1 MSGGKAPQTLVQV
14 LLDKQI
20 ISSAQLAEA
29 QHCMQEHSVGFEQA
43 LVRLEILSED
53 DITVIYDD
61 LFHLRSL
68 KLEDVEIDH
77 DAVRHVPAAVAY
89 RHHLIPVRHSGN
101 TLAVAMADPTDPEA
115 LRALAA
121 VTDFEI
127 APFVARYDAIEHAL
141 YLHYGEPVE
150 QTGENAER
158 SERFARP
165 RALLED
171 DRSIHLGKS
180 IQVDRRCTFE
190 RFVSDPASEFAL
202 TVALSIARQEAEDSH
217 NPFHCWGPAG
227 SGKTHLLHAVA
238 NHLTTHA
245 PLKRFVL
252 TTGERFLEDL
262 YQSIR
267 DRKIN
272 FFRYLYRELDLLMID
287 DAETLLGR
295 DWAQRELLETF
306 RHLRL
311 KGRQMII
318 TATHNLAEEPR
329 IQPDLRTELVSGVI
343 AGFGRYSE
351 TAKLEIA
358 RRCIGT
364 VNLTPEAL
372 VRVVSMSG
380 ENIGDLM
387 SYLQHLTVMAAL
399 GEGEITADLAE
410 DLIQLCGVTRHEPAA
425 ERPRAAAPVQ
435 PAATRA

>member
-1 MSGGKAPQTLVQV
+1 MSSGNASQSLVQA

-20 ISSAQLAEA
+20 ISSAQLSDA
-29 QHCMQEHSVGFEQA
+29 QRYMQEHSVGFEQA
-43 LVRLEILSED
+43 LVGLEILSED
-53 DITVIYDD
+53 DLTVIYDD

-89 RHHLIPVRHSGN
+89 RHHLIPVRCSGN
-101 TLAVAMADPTDPEA
+101 TLAVAMADPTDANA
-115 LRALAA
+115 LSALAA

-127 APFVARYDAIEHAL
+127 VPFVARYDAIEHAL
-141 YLHYGEPVE
+141 YLHYGEPVATATE
-150 QTGENAER
+150 SAER

-180 IQVDRRCTFE
+180 VQVDRRCTFD
-190 RFVSDPASEFAL
+190 RFVSDAASEFPL

-217 NPFHCWGPAG
+217 NPFHCWGTAG
-227 SGKTHLLHAVA
+227 SGKTHLLHAIA

-272 FFRYLYRELDLLMID
+272 FFRYLYRELDLLLID
-287 DAETLLGR
+287 DADPLLGR
-295 DWAQRELLETF
+295 EWAQRELLETF

-311 KGRQMII
+311 KGRQMVIS
-318 TATHNLAEEPR
+318 ASHNLADEPR
-329 IQPDLRTELVSGVI
+329 IQSELRGELESGVI
-343 AGFGRYSE
+343 AGFGHYSE

-358 RRCIGT
+358 RRCVGA

-372 VRVVSMSG
+372 ARVVTMSG
-380 ENIGDLM
+380 ENITELM

-399 GEGEITADLAE
+399 GEEEITADLAE
-410 DLIQLCGVTRHEPAA
+410 DLIQLCGATRQEPAL
-425 ERPRAAAPVQ
+425 ERARAAAPAK
-435 PAATRA
+435 PAAARA